1 MQKAARL
8 ARGVIRTMEVV
19 RLMGLIDLFHAAATG
34 SAKRQKCLTPVGLI
48 FFGLSLLIVI
58 YGGIFT
64 DRLLDLP
71 ALLPGWVGGMI
82 GFLLLLPGAA
92 LSAWCVIRFVIA
104 KGTPVPFN
112 PPKEI
117 IVEGPYIWVRNPMLT
132 GVFACL
138 FGLGLM
144 LNSISIVG
152 IWTPLYILAHYIE
165 LKKVE
170 EPELELRFGDR
181 YLNYKRNVP
190 MFFPKIMGRSKHL
203 DD

>member
-1 MQKAARL
+1 
-8 ARGVIRTMEVV
+8 
-19 RLMGLIDLFHAAATG
+19 MGLKDLFHAVATG
-34 SAKRQKCLTPVGLI
+34 STKRQKCLTPVGLI

-58 YGGIFT
+58 SGGLFT

-71 ALLPGWVGGMI
+71 AILPGWVGGMI
-82 GFLLLLPGAA
+82 GFLLFLPGAV
-92 LSAWCVIRFVIA
+92 LSTWCAIRFVIA

-112 PPKEI
+112 PPKEL
-117 IVEGPYIWVRNPMLT
+117 IVEGPYVWIRNPMLT

-138 FGLGLM
+138 FGLGLI

-190 MFFPKIMGRSKHL
+190 MFFPKIMGRSKTL
-203 DD
+203 DG